1 MPVSVTPLQWER
13 SHGEVDPPE
22 PEVSAEPEPEPI
34 PEPEP
39 ASAAPPAPMGAG
51 VQSADASA
59 SSIGGDVVGFTLRDD
74 LDHLQRVYQFLEQA
88 HANGWHLPASV
99 ITSLVGASPAGVQW
113 KAYGFEFCPATK
125 HRDEVAWS
133 VAPASWDFDHDGKP
147 LRRFV

>member
-1 MPVSVTPLQWER
+1 MTTLQPKPVHLAGTI
-13 SHGEVDPPE
+13 SHGDWMDDSTFTIPRRADPPT
-22 PEVSAEPEPEPI
+22 
-34 PEPEP
+34 
-39 ASAAPPAPMGAG
+39 ASGG
-51 VQSADASA
+51 VGTSADDTA